1 MQSPQIHKMT
11 KNDKHAETFVVKHQ
25 WATMLFYTSV
35 CDKQTSD
42 FTKEA
47 IFGCFGVYSKDS
59 YIPCN
64 FLLTAVS
71 GETKKEKITVF
82 SDCSRETT
90 INKFHFPVLDA
101 RFLQKKSVVSGSLCV
116 CVCVCVCVHACVC
129 VHVVIV
135 DVLLGGG
142 GGLFCCYFH
151 KINFHGKNG

>member
-1 MQSPQIHKMT
+1 
-11 KNDKHAETFVVKHQ
+11 
-25 WATMLFYTSV
+25 MLFYTSV

-90 INKFHFPVLDA
+90 INKFHFPILDA
-101 RFLQKKSVVSGSLCV
+101 RFLQKKSVVSGSFV
-116 CVCVCVCVHACVC
+116 CVCVCVRACVRVC
-129 VHVVIV
+129 AC
-135 DVLLGGG
+135 VLLLLMFCW
-142 GGLFCCYFH
+142 GGLFVLLLFS
-151 KINFHGKNG
+151 